1 VIGSDGGKPAAGSSR
16 CSRWPLILLVLP
28 LLLAACA
35 ERALPP
41 SALDETLSRLDFSAP
56 ARAQET
62 PRGQRAAGDGPA
74 AAAQSEVWP
83 GRPPASALPPQ
94 PSPIRRTAEGVQV
107 NFDHAPIEEVAK
119 VILRDL
125 LGASYTLHPEVS
137 GTVTVATTAPLREG
151 DLLRL
156 FETVLRMN
164 GAALV
169 DAGGSYAIVP
179 ADQALGRPEIAP
191 LGGEPPAVRPG
202 FGITVVPLRHLAAET
217 AATLLQ
223 PVLHRVEDIRIDPAR
238 NLLLITG
245 DSAER
250 QYAVDMLLALDVDW
264 MAGRSVGL
272 FPLRQSTPES
282 LIAELEA
289 ILLPPP
295 ESGER
300 APVRFL
306 PVTRLNAVLA
316 IARTPEQIAQVREW
330 ITRLDRGERAGVRI
344 QIYQLE
350 HIPAKE
356 MATLLNEALGGLQL
370 AAAAGTAAA
379 ATPAESVPEEGG
391 GMPVAV
397 QPPAATPVAAPALPE
412 SVKIVP
418 VEATNAL
425 LVRAP
430 PALFDAIEATLRRL
444 DRPPLQVLIEASIVE
459 VLLTDQ
465 LRYGVQYFLDTANL
479 RLGFNTTGA
488 AGTVPKTGLEPLARL
503 PGFNFIYTGGNANIT
518 IDALSRLTDLRVLSS
533 PSVVVEDNREATL
546 TVGDDV
552 PIITRTAQ
560 SVLDPEAPIVNN
572 VEYRSTGVI
581 LRVKP
586 RINSEEVVSLE
597 IQQEVSRVVES
608 TQAEASGN
616 PTIQVRKIQSR
627 VNIVSGQTVV
637 LGGLIQDSDSR
648 SRNKV
653 PLLGDVPVLGHL
665 FRSTDD
671 QGQRTE
677 LLVFLTPKIIRNP
690 EDARRVS
697 EELRARMRSFAPLVR
712 ETPPAPSPAPT
723 PPAPTASVQPEVA
736 PARLPAANGGVVPAA
751 ATATA
756 MPVARAPSSVLLPEP
771 RPEPVRSEVPEMPV
785 LPENGWPQPAVP
797 RPRPPTIG
805 M

>member
-1 VIGSDGGKPAAGSSR
+1 MIGPDDGEPAAQR
-16 CSRWPLILLVLP
+16 RRFARLCRALLP
-28 LLLAACA
+28 MLLMLAACA

-41 SALDETLSRLDFSAP
+41 SSLDETMSRLDFSAP
-56 ARAQET
+56 ARA
-62 PRGQRAAGDGPA
+62 PGRPGGQPAAGDGAATA
-74 AAAQSEVWP
+74 AAPGPEVWP
-83 GRPPASALPPQ
+83 GRPPAPALPQ
-94 PSPIRRTAEGVQV
+94 RPSPVRRTAGGVLV
-107 NFDHAPIEEVAK
+107 NFDNASIEEAAK

-125 LGASYTLHPEVS
+125 LGATYTIHPGVS
-137 GTVTVATTAPLREG
+137 GTVTVATTAPLSEE

-179 ADQALGRPEIAP
+179 ADQVLGRPEIAP
-191 LGGEPPAVRPG
+191 LGGQPPELRPG
-202 FGITVVPLRHLAAET
+202 FGVTVVPLRHLAAET
-217 AATLLQ
+217 AAQLLQ
-223 PVLHRVEDIRIDPAR
+223 PMLQRVEDIRLDAAR

-245 DSAER
+245 DGAER
-250 QYAVDMLLALDVDW
+250 QYAVDMLQALDVDW

-272 FPLRQSTPES
+272 FPLRHSAPES

-300 APVRFL
+300 PAVRFL

-330 ITRLDRGERAGVRI
+330 VTRLDRGERAGVRI
-344 QIYQLE
+344 RIYELE
-350 HIPAKE
+350 HVPAKE
-356 MATLLNEALGGLQL
+356 MAALLNEALGGLQP
-370 AAAAGTAAA
+370 AAAA
-379 ATPAESVPEEGG
+379 ATQPAPAVMTPESGPNGG
-391 GMPVAV
+391 GPGGGVPVEE
-397 QPPAATPVAAPALPE
+397 QPPAAAATAAPGLPG

-430 PALFDAIEATLRRL
+430 PALFDAIEATLGQL

-479 RLGFNTTGA
+479 RLGFNTTGT

-533 PSVVVEDNREATL
+533 PSLVVEDNREAEL

-552 PIITRTAQ
+552 PIVTRTAQ
-560 SVLDPEAPIVNN
+560 SVTNPEAPVVNN

-586 RINSEEVVSLE
+586 RINSAEVVSLE
-597 IQQEVSRVVES
+597 IEQEVSRVVES
-608 TQAEASGN
+608 TQTQAAGN
-616 PTIQVRKIQSR
+616 PTIQIRKIRSR
-627 VNIVSGQTVV
+627 VNIASGQTVV

-648 SRNKV
+648 SRNRV
-653 PLLGDVPVLGHL
+653 PVLGDVPLLGHL

-677 LLVFLTPKIIRNP
+677 LLVFLTPKIIASS

-697 EELRARMRSFAPLVR
+697 EELRARMRSFAPLMR
-712 ETPPAPSPAPT
+712 ETPAPT
-723 PPAPTASVQPEVA
+723 PATPAPPA
-736 PARLPAANGGVVPAA
+736 PAAGAA
-751 ATATA
+751 APTGKA
-756 MPVARAPSSVLLPEP
+756 MAPVARGPGAALLPEP
-771 RPEPVRSEVPEMPV
+771 RPEPVRATVPETPV
-785 LPENGWPQPAVP
+785 LPESGLRRPALP
-797 RPRPPTIG
+797 RSRPPSVA

>member
-1 VIGSDGGKPAAGSSR
+1 MIALHGRKLAAASGHCVCR
-16 CSRWPLILLVLP
+16 PLILLFL

-41 SALDETLSRLDFSAP
+41 SALDETLNRLDFSAP
-56 ARAQET
+56 VRAQET
-62 PRGQRAAGDGPA
+62 PRRQPEAGDGA
-74 AAAQSEVWP
+74 AAAKSEVWP
-83 GRPPASALPPQ
+83 GKPPAPALPPQ
-94 PSPIRRTAEGVQV
+94 PSPVRRTSEGVQV
-107 NFDHAPIEEVAK
+107 NFDQAPIEEVAK

-169 DAGGSYAIVP
+169 DTGGSYAIVP

-202 FGITVVPLRHLAAET
+202 FGLTVVPLRYLAAET

-223 PVLHRVEDIRIDPAR
+223 PILHRVEDIRIDLAR
-238 NLLLITG
+238 NLLLIIG
-245 DSAER
+245 DSTER
-250 QYAVDMLLALDVDW
+250 QYAVDILLALDVDW

-356 MATLLNEALGGLQL
+356 MAALLNEALGGLQL
-370 AAAAGTAAA
+370 AAAGTAAA
-379 ATPAESVPEEGG
+379 AAVPPTEGVADEGG
-391 GMPVAV
+391 GMPVEV
-397 QPPAATPVAAPALPE
+397 QPSPATAAAAPALSE

-479 RLGFNTTGA
+479 RLGFNTTGT
-488 AGTVPKTGLEPLARL
+488 AGTAPKTGLEPLARL

-533 PSVVVEDNREATL
+533 PSVVVEDNREAVL

-597 IQQEVSRVVES
+597 IEQEVSRVVES
-608 TQAEASGN
+608 TRVEASGN

-653 PLLGDVPVLGHL
+653 PVLGDVPVLGQL

-712 ETPPAPSPAPT
+712 DTPPAPSAAAT
-723 PPAPTASVQPEVA
+723 PPSPTASAQPEVA
-736 PARLPAANGGVVPAA
+736 PARLPAAISAATPAA
-751 ATATA
+751 ATGTVV
-756 MPVARAPSSVLLPEP
+756 PVARGPGPILLPEP
-771 RPEPVRSEVPEMPV
+771 RSEPVRSEVPEMPV
-785 LPENGWPQPAVP
+785 LPENGWRQLALP
-797 RPRPPTIG
+797 RPRPPTLG

>member
-1 VIGSDGGKPAAGSSR
+1 MIAPDGWEPAAQRRRSAR
-16 CSRWPLILLVLP
+16 LP
-28 LLLAACA
+28 LLLLPLLLLLVACA

-41 SALDETLSRLDFSAP
+41 SSLDETMRRLDFSAP
-56 ARAQET
+56 ARA
-62 PRGQRAAGDGPA
+62 PRTARGEPA
-74 AAAQSEVWP
+74 ATGGTATAGAPGPEVWS
-83 GRPPASALPPQ
+83 GRPPSPVLPPR
-94 PSPIRRTAEGVQV
+94 PSPVRRTAGGVQV
-107 NFDHAPIEEVAK
+107 NFDNASIEEAAK

-125 LGASYTLHPEVS
+125 LGATYTIHPEVS
-137 GTVTVATTAPLREG
+137 GTVTVATTAPLSEG

-179 ADQALGRPEIAP
+179 ADQVLGRPEIAP
-191 LGGEPPAVRPG
+191 LGGEPPVVRPG
-202 FGITVVPLRHLAAET
+202 FGVTVVPLRHLAAET
-217 AATLLQ
+217 AAQLLQ
-223 PVLHRVEDIRIDPAR
+223 PILHRVEDIRIDPAR

-245 DSAER
+245 DGAER
-250 QYAVDMLLALDVDW
+250 QYAVDTLQALDVDW

-272 FPLRQSTPES
+272 FPLRHSTPES

-300 APVRFL
+300 PPLRFL

-316 IARTPEQIAQVREW
+316 IARAPEQIVQVREW
-330 ITRLDRGERAGVRI
+330 VTRLDRGERAGVRI
-344 QIYQLE
+344 QIYELE

-356 MATLLNEALGGLQL
+356 MAALLNEALGGLQL
-370 AAAAGTAAA
+370 AAASGTQPA
-379 ATPAESVPEEGG
+379 ATPAEFVPEEGG
-391 GMPVAV
+391 GGMAVEV
-397 QPPAATPVAAPALPE
+397 QPPAASPAAAPALPE

-465 LRYGVQYFLDTANL
+465 LRYGVQYFLDTANI
-479 RLGFNTTGA
+479 RVGFNTTGT
-488 AGTVPKTGLEPLARL
+488 AGTAPKTGLEPLARL

-533 PSVVVEDNREATL
+533 PSVVVEDNREAEL

-552 PIITRTAQ
+552 PIVTRTAQ
-560 SVLDPEAPIVNN
+560 SVIDPQAPVVNN

-597 IQQEVSRVVES
+597 IEQEVSRVVES
-608 TQAEASGN
+608 TQAEAGGN

-627 VNIVSGQTVV
+627 VNIASGQTVV

-653 PLLGDVPVLGHL
+653 PVLGDVPVLGHL

-697 EELRARMRSFAPLVR
+697 EELRARMRSFAPLMR
-712 ETPPAPSPAPT
+712 ETPAA
-723 PPAPTASVQPEVA
+723 PPAAPKPLA
-736 PARLPAANGGVVPAA
+736 PAAGAAAPAAGAPVVPAA
-751 ATATA
+751 AASPGGA
-756 MPVARAPSSVLLPEP
+756 VVPVARGPGAALLPEP
-771 RPEPVRSEVPEMPV
+771 RPEPVRATVPETPV
-785 LPENGWPQPAVP
+785 LPENGLRRPALP
-797 RPRPPTIG
+797 RPRPPSVA